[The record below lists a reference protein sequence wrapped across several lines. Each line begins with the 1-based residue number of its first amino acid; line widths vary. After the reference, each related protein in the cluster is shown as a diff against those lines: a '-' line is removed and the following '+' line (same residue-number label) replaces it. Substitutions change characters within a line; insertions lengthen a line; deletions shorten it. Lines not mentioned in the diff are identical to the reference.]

1 MATYIPELAKADA
14 NEFGICVISKDGGI
28 MAIVPNRMGIG
39 IYSPAL
45 DSKGNSSAGIKAL
58 EALSRELELSIF

>member
-1 MATYIPELAKADA
+1 
-14 NEFGICVISKDGGI
+14 

-45 DSKGNSSAGIKAL
+45 DSKGNSIAGIKAL
-58 EALSRELELSIF
+58 EQLSVNLELSIF